1 MTSNLGTP
9 QLHEAILAQQA
20 ALEAGDLDED
30 EPPLDAEA
38 VVRRLPTPSFSEP
51 VDLRVQFHLMSSK
64 RCLFGLQ
71 SSRVARVV
79 STASLTVCAWHDGD
93 MCISFTV
100 VSVACGASHSMA
112 VTDRGA
118 AFTWGKN
125 NQVGTPV
132 LAAP

>member
-38 VVRRLPTPSFSEP
+38 VVRRLPTPSFSSEP

-71 SSRVARVV
+71 SSRVVLVVKSARKV
-79 STASLTVCAWHDGD
+79 
-93 MCISFTV
+93 
-100 VSVACGASHSMA
+100 
-112 VTDRGA
+112 
-118 AFTWGKN
+118 
-125 NQVGTPV
+125 
-132 LAAP
+132 